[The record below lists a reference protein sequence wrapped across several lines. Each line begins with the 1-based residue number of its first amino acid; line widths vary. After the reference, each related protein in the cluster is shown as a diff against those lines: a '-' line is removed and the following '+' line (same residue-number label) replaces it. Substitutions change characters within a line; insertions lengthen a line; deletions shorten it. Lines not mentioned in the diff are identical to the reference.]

1 MSIID
6 TSLPGS
12 INLSAIS
19 SPDDIRPLT
28 IEQLESLADALRAP
42 LIARLAAHGGH
53 AGPNLG
59 FLEATI
65 ALHYVFNAP
74 VDKIVFDVSHQTYVH
89 KMLTGRIDAFI
100 NPERYGEV
108 TGYTNPGESPYD
120 IFALGHT
127 STSVSLATGLAK
139 ARDIKG
145 THENVIA
152 VIGDGSLSGGEAFE
166 GLDYA
171 ATLKSN
177 FIVIVNDNQMSIAP
191 NHGGIYENLSLLRQ
205 TNGTADCNLFRAMGF
220 RYLYV
225 GYGNDLRSLVKAFSE
240 VKDSDTPIVVHINTT
255 KGHGLPVAEKQKEA
269 FHFSAPFNPKTGALS
284 TPANPDN
291 YIDIFTSHMLDRM
304 ANNPGLCVLTA
315 GTPGAIGFYPDRR
328 EAAGSRFIDVGIAEE
343 QAVAMASGL
352 ANAGCNPVFGVCGTF
367 LQRAYDQLSQ
377 DLSINRNPATLVT
390 FDVPMISNI
399 PGILFLAPTN
409 VEEYL
414 AMLDWA
420 ITQRVTPVVVRT
432 PSGKVVH
439 AEGEVE
445 KDYANAGY
453 LTVEQGRGIAII
465 AAGDFFTIGR
475 QAAGIM
481 RGRGLN
487 PTLINPRVISHLDT
501 DTLDN
506 LRDYQAVITLEDNTL
521 DGGLG
526 QKIAADL
533 SGSAV
538 TVHTLGLPKAFP
550 DRYKASDLLASCGL
564 TPEAIAS
571 LV

>member
-240 VKDSDTPIVVHINTT
+240 VKDSDTPYRSPHKHN
-255 KGHGLPVAEKQKEA
+255 
-269 FHFSAPFNPKTGALS
+269 
-284 TPANPDN
+284 
-291 YIDIFTSHMLDRM
+291 
-304 ANNPGLCVLTA
+304 
-315 GTPGAIGFYPDRR
+315 
-328 EAAGSRFIDVGIAEE
+328 
-343 QAVAMASGL
+343 
-352 ANAGCNPVFGVCGTF
+352 
-367 LQRAYDQLSQ
+367 
-377 DLSINRNPATLVT
+377 
-390 FDVPMISNI
+390 
-399 PGILFLAPTN
+399 
-409 VEEYL
+409 
-414 AMLDWA
+414 
-420 ITQRVTPVVVRT
+420 
-432 PSGKVVH
+432 
-439 AEGEVE
+439 
-445 KDYANAGY
+445 
-453 LTVEQGRGIAII
+453 
-465 AAGDFFTIGR
+465 
-475 QAAGIM
+475 
-481 RGRGLN
+481 
-487 PTLINPRVISHLDT
+487 
-501 DTLDN
+501 
-506 LRDYQAVITLEDNTL
+506 
-521 DGGLG
+521 
-526 QKIAADL
+526 
-533 SGSAV
+533 
-538 TVHTLGLPKAFP
+538 
-550 DRYKASDLLASCGL
+550 
-564 TPEAIAS
+564 
-571 LV
+571 